1 MSDDLHTLV
10 GAYALDALA
19 PSEEV
24 RFEDHLATCAACRQ
38 ELDELLATAARL
50 GEAVALPP
58 PPEMRLRLMEAVRRT
73 PQERPLVASIRPTGW
88 RRQAPLLLAAAAVL
102 AVVASLGAFF
112 VERERLEDVQASQ
125 STVSSVLIAPDA
137 QDSTTELDDGGRV
150 RVVSSVALDQAVV
163 LMADMPSPG
172 AEKSYELW
180 SVGDDGPVSEGVI
193 AASDLGSANLHL
205 VDALDAASALAV
217 TVEPEGGSPT
227 GKPTSDPV
235 VSVDLTNT

>member
-38 ELDELLATAARL
+38 ELDELLATVARL
-50 GEAVALPP
+50 GEAVAMPP

-73 PQERPLVASIRPTGW
+73 PQERPLVARMRPKGW

-102 AVVASLGAFF
+102 AVVASLGAFV
-112 VERERLEDVQASQ
+112 VERERLEEVQAAQ
-125 STVSSVLIAPDA
+125 STLSSVLTAPDA
-137 QDSTTELDDGGRV
+137 QDATAELDGGRV
-150 RVVSSVALDQAVV
+150 RVVSSLALDQAVV

-172 AEKSYELW
+172 AGKSYELW
-180 SVGDDGPVSEGVI
+180 SIGDDGPVSEGVLP
-193 AASDLGSANLHL
+193 ASDPGSADMHL
-205 VDALDAASALAV
+205 IDELDAAGALAL

-227 GKPTSDPV
+227 GKPTTNPV
-235 VSVDLTNT
+235 VSVDLTST

>member
-24 RFEDHLATCAACRQ
+24 RFEDHLATCSACRQ

-50 GEAVALPP
+50 GEAVAVAPS
-58 PPEMRLRLMEAVRRT
+58 PEVRRRLMEAVRRT
-73 PQERPLVASIRPTGW
+73 PQERPLVASIRPGGW

-112 VERERLEDVQASQ
+112 VERERLEDFQASQ
-125 STVSSVLIAPDA
+125 STLSSVLTAPDA
-137 QDSTTELDDGGRV
+137 QDTTTRVDGGRV
-150 RVVSSVALDQAVV
+150 RVVSSPALDQAVV

-172 AEKSYELW
+172 ENKAYELW

-193 AASDLGSANLHL
+193 STSDLGSAGLHL
-205 VDALDAASALAV
+205 IDTLDAASSLAM

-235 VSVDLTNT
+235 VSVDLTGT